1 VTIYSNFG
9 EIQTGA
15 YPAILAIGDS
25 WFWYPKVPN
34 LLEGISAVV
43 KPVYSNVLAFGNIG
57 ATLESYLKGKYARDF
72 ATALRPADATYSAV
86 MISGGGN
93 DVVDWKLCLKQDC
106 GGATQAADCVDPA
119 ALANAMTDL
128 TANLLAM
135 ISEVHQAYDAAR
147 RTRPDIFVHC
157 YDYPPPDGRGFELPL
172 FGIKLLGPWLKPAM
186 DACNVPSDPG
196 LRQDVMR
203 LLMDGLSDAFTQF
216 DSPRDGVYVVQ
227 SLGTLDPATDW
238 DNELH
243 PTGRGFQKLVHEPWL
258 DSLRAAGYA
267 K

>member
-1 VTIYSNFG
+1 MTIYSNFG

-34 LLEGISAVV
+34 ILEGISAHV
-43 KPVYSNVLAFGNIG
+43 KPVYSNILALGQIG
-57 ATLESYLKGKYARDF
+57 ATLESYLTGRFARDF

-106 GGATQAADCVDPA
+106 SSATQPVDCVDPT

-128 TANLLAM
+128 SGYLFTM

-147 RTRPDIFVHC
+147 RSRPDIFVNC
-157 YDYPPPDGRGFELPL
+157 YDYAPPNGVGFELPL
-172 FGIKLLGPWLKPAM
+172 FGITLLGPWLKPAM

-196 LRQDVMR
+196 LRQDVMC
-203 LLMDGLSDAFTQF
+203 LLMNGLSNAFKQF
-216 DSPRDGVYVVQ
+216 DSPRDGVYVID
-227 SLGTLDPATDW
+227 SLGTLDPATD
-238 DNELH
+238 
-243 PTGRGFQKLVHEPWL
+243 
-258 DSLRAAGYA
+258 
-267 K
+267 